1 MNTSQT
7 PRKTTR
13 IMALVVLIV
22 IITVAFLAW
31 AQRGLAECDPP
42 VISPGGSYRVD
53 VCTPVFSTF
62 MLHGSM
68 PRYVKFY
75 DQKRQ
80 RSLGQSDIIDL
91 SGRGQTV
98 WPTAD
103 NLSITVGLGDDAPSV
118 RVSAP
123 DGQ

>member
-1 MNTSQT
+1 M
-7 PRKTTR
+7 TTR
-13 IMALVVLIV
+13 IVALIALIV

-42 VISPGGSYRVD
+42 AISPGGSYRVD

-62 MLHGSM
+62 MMHGSM
-68 PRYVKFY
+68 PRYIKFY

-80 RSLGQSDIIDL
+80 RTLGQSDIIDL
-91 SGRGQTV
+91 SGRGLTV

-103 NLSITVGLGDDAPSV
+103 NLSIAVGLGDDAPSV
-118 RVSAP
+118 RVSAA

>member
-1 MNTSQT
+1 MKTTRT
-7 PRKTTR
+7 PRKTNR
-13 IMALVVLIV
+13 IVVLIALIV
-22 IITVAFLAW
+22 IVTVAFLAW
-31 AQRGLAECDPP
+31 AQRGLAVCDPP
-42 VISPGGSYRVD
+42 VISPGGSYRID
-53 VCTPVFSTF
+53 VCTPVFSTL
-62 MLHGSM
+62 MMHGSM

-103 NLSITVGLGDDAPSV
+103 NLRITVGLGDDAPSV

-123 DGQ
+123 DDQ